1 MLFSQKNF
9 VEDRRG
15 SGHVRQL
22 INMGFCLTE
31 FHIVYIHIYD
41 PRVSSA
47 KRVLIIRKVRRR

>member
-31 FHIVYIHIYD
+31 FHIVYTY
-41 PRVSSA
+41 
-47 KRVLIIRKVRRR
+47 IRSESQFGKKGAYY